1 MQEISELER
10 RIAAAFDRID
20 RGLEQADRA
29 RAAVVNSKRLFLG
42 SAVADRAR
50 AAAIYS
56 TQTDQV
62 DPAQSD
68 SVQTE
73 SAQMEAILRSLERA
87 QSSNAEWAQRY
98 ALLEAQMKETKL
110 SMAGEIAKLS
120 EELATKSS
128 DPIAP
133 KGNSATDQTEE
144 FSQERLVLERQLSDL
159 HGQLALQSAELTQLR
174 AQRAAEIAELSA
186 IVAALTPL
194 MEEAK
199 PYA

>member
-29 RAAVVNSKRLFLG
+29 RAAVVS
-42 SAVADRAR
+42 SPIP
-50 AAAIYS
+50 AA
-56 TQTDQV
+56 QM
-62 DPAQSD
+62 DPAQMAA
-68 SVQTE
+68 V
-73 SAQMEAILRSLERA
+73 LHSLEQA
-87 QSSNAEWAQRY
+87 QASNADWAQRY
-98 ALLEAQMKETKL
+98 AMLEAEMQDAKL
-110 SMAGEIAKLS
+110 SMAGEIAKLT
-120 EELATKSS
+120 EELAM
-128 DPIAP
+128 
-133 KGNSATDQTEE
+133 NSADAKDANAPPTLDQPEQL
-144 FSQERLVLERQLSDL
+144 SQERLVLEQQLSDL

-174 AQRAAEIAELSA
+174 DQRAAEIAELNA

>member
-29 RAAVVNSKRLFLG
+29 RAAVV
-42 SAVADRAR
+42 ATP
-50 AAAIYS
+50 AAK
-56 TQTDQV
+56 V
-62 DPAQSD
+62 DPTQIDPSATDTAQI
-68 SVQTE
+68 
-73 SAQMEAILRSLERA
+73 EAVLHSLEQA
-87 QSSNAEWAQRY
+87 QANNADWAQRY
-98 ALLEAQMKETKL
+98 AMLEAEMKDAKL
-110 SMAGEIAKLS
+110 SMADEIAKLTQ
-120 EELATKSS
+120 ELAMNSVDAM
-128 DPIAP
+128 DPNVRP
-133 KGNSATDQTEE
+133 TLDQPEQL
-144 FSQERLVLERQLSDL
+144 SQERLVLERQLSDL

-174 AQRAAEIAELSA
+174 AQRAAEIAELNA